1 MFKFSIKINILPLL
15 CVVGIFIYMK
25 IIITENQQEL
35 FRMYIKQLKDKIS
48 NDSDIINFHLQ
59 NQLNNMLSYVVNNSK
74 EETINRVI
82 NNVYDNWGH
91 KKYTFIFT
99 DEGTV
104 KNLLKDIYSDVIGK
118 EYNKLRKRYS
128 HLMNKK

>member
-1 MFKFSIKINILPLL
+1 
-15 CVVGIFIYMK
+15 MK

-91 KKYTFIFT
+91 KKYTFTFT

-104 KNLLKDIYSDVIGK
+104 KNLLKDIYSDVIGR

>member
-1 MFKFSIKINILPLL
+1 
-15 CVVGIFIYMK
+15 MK

-35 FRMYIKQLKDKIS
+35 LRMYIKQLKDKLS

-59 NQLNNMLSYVVNNSK
+59 NELNNMLSYVVDNSK

-82 NNVYDNWGH
+82 NNVYDNWSH
-91 KKYTFIFT
+91 KENIFT
-99 DEGTV
+99 GEGTV